1 MTWVKLMHDPN
12 RFKGLPVCCNRTK
25 YTFTRTSL
33 SGGPSAFYEKL
44 QMLKNVL
51 RGNLSII
58 SKAVPLPMSFTP
70 SSSEKGLKGVKS
82 NSEISSDSFLKFYSD
97 NQKTL

>member
-1 MTWVKLMHDPN
+1 MHDPN
-12 RFKGLPVCCNRTK
+12 RFKGLPVCCNLTNTHLLVPACPVDPARFLK
-25 YTFTRTSL
+25 KIHVLF
-33 SGGPSAFYEKL
+33 KL

-70 SSSEKGLKGVKS
+70 SSSEKGLKGVKL
-82 NSEISSDSFLKFYSD
+82 NCEISSDSFLKFYSD